1 MFRADR
7 VPFSVGLSAVLALL
21 AAHASFAQE
30 GAPKGPPPSPVRVAE
45 LREEELAPRRKVF
58 GELRSARRTTVAAEE
73 SGIVREM
80 LVREGGSA
88 EAGAVI
94 ARLDG
99 TRLALERAILDANMS
114 VARAN
119 LVERELGV
127 QRAERDLE
135 LLRRAAAQGGTN
147 PRELADAESD
157 LAVARAQV
165 SQAQASI
172 AAIERQIGLLSQ
184 RIADLDVRAPF
195 AGTVTLRHAEAG
207 AFIAEGGAVVDL
219 SETVQLEG
227 WFDVPQ
233 ELYSAAVELAARAS
247 GGVGAIEIRTATGAA
262 VEGGAL
268 RVIPEIDQ
276 RARTFHAVVGVDNAA
291 GAFAPGLALEAF
303 VPQGAPQRW
312 MIVPKDAL
320 LYQGTAASV
329 YLVDGGV
336 ARPVPVRVAF
346 PTGDF
351 VAIDHAAAIVA
362 GLRPGAAVV
371 VEGNE
376 RLMPM
381 SPVVPLAGE
390 RSKAE
395 GVK

>member
-1 MFRADR
+1 MFRVDR
-7 VPFSVGLSAVLALL
+7 ASCSIGLSALLALV
-21 AAHASFAQE
+21 AAHESPAQD
-30 GAPKGPPPSPVRVAE
+30 GAPQGPPPSPVRVAE
-45 LREEELAPRRKVF
+45 VREEELAPRRKVF

-73 SGIVREM
+73 SGIVREL
-80 LVREGGSA
+80 LVREGSST
-88 EAGAVI
+88 EAGAVV

-99 TRLALERAILDANMS
+99 TRLALERAILEANMAA
-114 VARAN
+114 ARAS
-119 LVERELGV
+119 LVERELGAL
-127 QRAERDLE
+127 RAERDLG
-135 LLRRAAAQGGTN
+135 LLRRAVDEGGAN

-157 LAVARAQV
+157 LAVARAQA
-165 SQAQASI
+165 SQAEASI

-184 RIADLDVRAPF
+184 RIADLEVRAPF
-195 AGTVTLRHAEAG
+195 AGTITLRHAEAG

-219 SETVQLEG
+219 TETVRLEG

-247 GGVGAIEIRTATGAA
+247 GGVGAVEIRTAAGAA
-262 VEGGAL
+262 VEAGSL

-312 MIVPKDAL
+312 MLLPKDAL
-320 LYQGTAASV
+320 VYQGTSASV
-329 YLVDGGV
+329 YLVDGGI

-351 VAIDHAAAIVA
+351 VAIDHAAALGA

-390 RSKAE
+390 RSKSE
-395 GVK
+395 GAK